1 MLLWLIACTGIQS
14 VPDLKGDS
22 ADTGATTG
30 TVVDGDLEVSPGRL
44 DFGEVDVGG
53 GRERDISVRYLG
65 EGSAPIDLEL
75 DGSAFTLST
84 TNLDVEGASIVSV
97 GFQPQDEREYEGTLT
112 IDGGDVGR
120 AEIRLVGTGVGEG
133 GGDDTGTGGTTVTG
147 GPDIDVSAMSWDYGQ
162 VDVGSSPGQY
172 SFVFYNRGDED
183 LLISGVQFDNGVF
196 SNGGGSLQV
205 PQVLSP
211 GSNRVLTVNF
221 APTQARAYSGEM
233 TILSDD
239 PDEGTLRV
247 QLDGEGVDLCD
258 ICSPILEAD
267 VAALDYYI
275 VTLFGRTS
283 TQSVSVTNVGDQ
295 DLEVRRVSITNDI
308 IATCGTF
315 TSNFRNSQ
323 TLRPGSSTS
332 FDVTWTVNGSCL
344 DIGYVDMNRLEI
356 ESNDPSSPWVIAL
369 TGTAIEF

>member
-1 MLLWLIACTGIQS
+1 MFLWLAACTGIQS
-14 VPDLKGDS
+14 VPDLKLDS

-53 GRERDISVRYLG
+53 GRERDLTIRYLG
-65 EGSAPIDLEL
+65 EGSTPIHLEL
-75 DGSAFTLST
+75 DGDAFTVNT
-84 TNLDVEGASIVSV
+84 TTLDLEGESVVSV
-97 GFQPQDEREYEGTLT
+97 GFQPQAARDYEGTLT
-112 IDGGDVGR
+112 VDGGDAGR
-120 AEIRLVGTGVGEG
+120 AEIRLAGVGGGG

-147 GPDIDVSAMSWDYGQ
+147 GPDVDLSATSWDFGQ
-162 VDVGSSPGQY
+162 VDVGSAPGQY

-183 LLISGVQFDNGVF
+183 LLISGIQFDNGVF

-233 TILSDD
+233 TVLSDD
-239 PDEGTLRV
+239 PDEPNLRV

-267 VAALDYYI
+267 VVALDYYI

-283 TQSVSVTNVGDQ
+283 TQSVSVSNVGDQ
-295 DLEVRRVSITNDI
+295 DLEVRRVNISNDI

-323 TLRPGSSTS
+323 TLRPGATTS
-332 FDVTWTVNGSCL
+332 FDVTWSVTGSCL
-344 DIGYVDMNRLEI
+344 DIGYVDMNVLEI